1 MNSQSDQKPKQ
12 KVGLKQ
18 QKIELKTTRK
28 KIKIHVQNRHQMQ
41 GVFYVFS
48 IQISYNAELPN
59 HK

>member
-28 KIKIHVQNRHQMQ
+28 KTKIHVQNRHQMK
-41 GVFYVFS
+41 GVFYSNF
-48 IQISYNAELPN
+48 IQ
-59 HK
+59 H